1 MKLFFQRALQLFLSK
16 IYTIFYARAWFKRT
30 RTFRPIR
37 RGAAH
42 AFFRVKSRRCIIKVA
57 SGLGTPRSMLSVPRA
72 VHDLLARRLVRLSVC
87 LSVQEI
93 GFGDFVQIA
102 VHVLSLAWGNT
113 SVATTHRYKNRHA
126 PFFVSIL
133 QPRVVTPVPP
143 FSPTSLSPLAT
154 SLRHVIVSRKDR
166 SATDRATG
174 NKTAPSTVLLEEF
187 CMHRSYGPLQCPSPF
202 HEGCPTWRWVD
213 ALCPIPKTWLFARWT
228 YVLARSHPVFRYEAD
243 FEGGYQFRSNGPCRR
258 RFGPGPRNWR
268 RTLCTLKLASVR
280 NTLQLLHAEIC
291 GMRINKN
298 PAVKK

>member
-113 SVATTHRYKNRHA
+113 SVNYDTQVQKQTRAFFCFYPPTACRHSGPA
-126 PFFVSIL
+126 FLPDILVASCHVS
-133 QPRVVTPVPP
+133 P
-143 FSPTSLSPLAT
+143 
-154 SLRHVIVSRKDR
+154 
-166 SATDRATG
+166 
-174 NKTAPSTVLLEEF
+174 
-187 CMHRSYGPLQCPSPF
+187 
-202 HEGCPTWRWVD
+202 
-213 ALCPIPKTWLFARWT
+213 
-228 YVLARSHPVFRYEAD
+228 
-243 FEGGYQFRSNGPCRR
+243 
-258 RFGPGPRNWR
+258 PRNSFAKRPERYWSSDR
-268 RTLCTLKLASVR
+268 K
-280 NTLQLLHAEIC
+280 
-291 GMRINKN
+291 
-298 PAVKK
+298 